1 MKKKK
6 TKQRLDHTR
15 IKLSFLGAAQNVTG
29 SRYLVE
35 ANGLRVLVEC
45 GLYQERQFRA
55 RNWEAF
61 AVPPESIDAVLLTH
75 AHLDH
80 CGLLPKL
87 VRDGFGG
94 RVYGTAAT
102 TEIARIILLDAAHL
116 QEEDAEY
123 KRKRHRKER
132 RKGPRPVAPLYTAA
146 DAEKCSSLF
155 SPVPYRHPIRLG
167 KAMTAAFHDAGHV
180 FGSSMITLTIKQGRR
195 QRTILFSGDV
205 GRKNMPILEDPTVF
219 RHADYVLVESTYG
232 DRAHQSP
239 EDVDDALAEVIN
251 TTRQA
256 GGNIVIPSF
265 ALERSQDI
273 LYHLNELLI
282 AGRIPPLA
290 VFLDSPMAINITKV
304 FEDHPELFDSEMTK
318 RIAQHMSP
326 FSFPGLKMTATTHES
341 RGINRIKGTAAIIA
355 GSGMCTG
362 GRVKHHLSRNITK
375 PQSTILFVGY
385 QAPGTLGRHIVD
397 GAKEVRILGRPRRV
411 RARIARV
418 YGFSAHADQAG
429 LLQWLSALTKAPK
442 AVFVVHG
449 EAERARHFADYLK
462 EKKGWNTSV
471 PGYMDEV
478 ILD

>member
-1 MKKKK
+1 M
-6 TKQRLDHTR
+6 
-15 IKLSFLGAAQNVTG
+15 SFLGAAQNVTG

-55 RNWEAF
+55 RNWDTF
-61 AVPPESIDAVLLTH
+61 PVPPDSLDAVLLTH

-94 RVYGTAAT
+94 RIYGTAAT

-116 QEEDAEY
+116 QEEDARY

-132 RKGPRPVAPLYTAA
+132 RKGPRPVAPLYGTA

-167 KAMTAAFHDAGHV
+167 KEITATFHDAGHV
-180 FGSSMITLTIKQGRR
+180 LGSSMITLTVKQDGR

-205 GRKNMPILEDPTVF
+205 GRKNMPILQDPTVF
-219 RHADYVLVESTYG
+219 GHADYVLVESTYG
-232 DRAHQSP
+232 DRTHQGP
-239 EDVDDALAEVIN
+239 QDAKDALAEVIN
-251 TTRQA
+251 ATMQA

-273 LYHLNELLI
+273 LYHLNELLL
-282 AGRIPPLA
+282 AGRIPHLT

-304 FEDHPELFDSEMTK
+304 FEDHPELFDSQMTE
-318 RIAQHMSP
+318 RIAGQSSP
-326 FSFPGLKMTATTHES
+326 FSFPGLKMTATTDES
-341 RGINRIKGTAAIIA
+341 KSINRIKGTVAIIA

-362 GRVKHHLSRNITK
+362 GRVKHHLSHNITK

-385 QAPGTLGRHIVD
+385 QASGTLGRHIVD
-397 GAKEVRILGRPRRV
+397 GAKDVRILGRSHRV
-411 RARIARV
+411 RARIAHV
-418 YGFSAHADQAG
+418 HGLSAHADRDE
-429 LLQWLSALTKAPK
+429 LLQWLSGLTKAPK

-449 EAERARHFADYLK
+449 PAERAQHFADYLK

-478 ILD
+478 LLD

>member
-1 MKKKK
+1 M
-6 TKQRLDHTR
+6 R
-15 IKLSFLGAAQNVTG
+15 IKLSFLGAARNVTG

-55 RNWEAF
+55 RNWDPF
-61 AVPPESIDAVLLTH
+61 PVPPESIDAVLLTH

-87 VRDGFGG
+87 VRDGFRG

-102 TEIARIILLDAAHL
+102 TEIARIILLDSAHI
-116 QEEDAEY
+116 QQEDAKY
-123 KRKRHRKER
+123 KRKRHRRER
-132 RKGPRPVAPLYTAA
+132 RKGPLPVVPLYTVA
-146 DAEKCSSLF
+146 DAERCSSLF
-155 SPVPYRHPIRLG
+155 SPVPYRTPIRLG
-167 KAMTAAFHDAGHV
+167 KAVTAAFHDAGHV
-180 FGSSMITLTIKQGRR
+180 FGSSMITLTIRQGRR
-195 QRTILFSGDV
+195 ERTILFSGDV

-232 DRAHQSP
+232 DRLHQST
-239 EDVDDALAEVIN
+239 EDVNDALAEVVN
-251 TTRQA
+251 AAQAA

-282 AGRIPPLA
+282 AGRISPLA
-290 VFLDSPMAINITKV
+290 VFLDSPMAINITRV
-304 FEDHPELFDSEMTK
+304 FEDHPELFDSQMTE
-318 RIAQHMSP
+318 RIRQHLSP
-326 FSFPGLKMTATTHES
+326 FSFSGLKMTPTTKQS
-341 RGINRIKGTAAIIA
+341 KAINRIKGTVAVIA

-362 GRVKHHLSRNITK
+362 GRVKHHLSNNITRR
-375 PQSTILFVGY
+375 QNTILFVGY
-385 QAPGTLGRHIVD
+385 QAAGTLGRLILD
-397 GAKEVRILGRPRRV
+397 GAKEVRIIGRPHRV
-411 RARIARV
+411 SARIVRLH
-418 YGFSAHADQAG
+418 GMSAHADRDE
-429 LLQWLSALTKAPK
+429 LLRWLSALTKAPS

-449 EAERARHFADYLK
+449 EAESAQHFADYLK

-471 PGYMDEV
+471 PGYMDQV